1 MRITPAELAEMYCCP
16 RCKYPL
22 ASLQC
27 SSCGVGFESVH
38 GIPVLVDFKDSVLE
52 RSATIDTAAESP
64 VPERV
69 AGRSP
74 RLHAQVAS
82 NLDQLSRLLKP
93 GSRVLVVGGGEDAHG
108 LGNLISQLEVS
119 SVTFDIYSST
129 LTDFVAD
136 AHSIPLLDQSV
147 DCVAIQAVLEH
158 VLEPWR
164 VVEEIYRVL
173 RPGGVVYAETPFMQ
187 QVHEGP
193 YDFMRFTESGHRW
206 LFRKFELIDSGA
218 IGGPIM
224 VLAWTMDFLLRGLR
238 APSKLRGALRRIL
251 TRLSRFD
258 VALNRHFNADSAS
271 AVYFTGRKPLNETQ
285 LSPSDIIAF
294 YSRNRS

>member
-1 MRITPAELAEMYCCP
+1 MYCCP
-16 RCKYPL
+16 RCKSPL

-27 SSCGVGFESVH
+27 AQCGVGFDSVH
-38 GIPVLVDFKDSVLE
+38 DIPVLVDFEESVLE
-52 RSATIDTAAESP
+52 RIATLDTAAESP

-74 RLHAQVAS
+74 RLHPQVSA
-82 NLDQLSRLLKP
+82 NLERLAGLLEP
-93 GSRVLVVGGGEDAHG
+93 GSKILVVGGGEDAHG
-108 LGNLISQLEVS
+108 LGNLISQLDIV

-164 VVEEIYRVL
+164 VVEELYRVL

-218 IGGPIM
+218 IGGPMM
-224 VLAWTMDFLLRGLR
+224 VLAWTMDFVLRGLR
-238 APSKLRGALRRIL
+238 APRKIRGAFRRFL
-251 TRLSRFD
+251 NLLSRFD
-258 VALNRHFNADSAS
+258 GILNRRFNADSAS
-271 AVYFTGRKPLNETQ
+271 AVYFTGRKPTGEYR
-285 LSPSDIIAF
+285 LSPSEIISF
-294 YSRNRS
+294 YSRDRT

>member
-1 MRITPAELAEMYCCP
+1 MYCCP
-16 RCKYPL
+16 RCKSPL

-27 SSCGVGFESVH
+27 GQCGVGFESVR
-38 GIPVLVDFKDSVLE
+38 GVPVLVDFEESVLE
-52 RSATIDTAAESP
+52 RIATLDTAAESP

-74 RLHAQVAS
+74 RLHPQVAA
-82 NLDQLSRLLKP
+82 NLEHLARLLEP
-93 GSRVLVVGGGEDAHG
+93 GARVLVVGGGEDAHG
-108 LGNLISQLEVS
+108 LGNLISQLEIV

-164 VVEEIYRVL
+164 VVEELYRVL

-193 YDFMRFTESGHRW
+193 YDFTRFTESGHRW
-206 LFRKFELIDSGA
+206 LFRKFEMIDSGA

-224 VLAWTMDFLLRGLR
+224 VLAWTMDFVLRGLR
-238 APSKLRGALRRIL
+238 APRKIRGAIRRVL
-251 TRLSRFD
+251 NWLSRFD
-258 VALNRHFNADSAS
+258 VALNRRFNADSAS
-271 AVYFTGRKPLNETQ
+271 AVYFTGRRPVGENS

-294 YSRNRS
+294 YSRDRS